1 MADTIEIVTFRVKDG
16 VSREDFLAQNKNV
29 EENLVS
35 QMPGFKTRETAMTDD
50 GQVAVILHWDKPES
64 AQNSMDK
71 FVAAPESHDFTA
83 LLDMD
88 TFQMVRY
95 VQVA

>member
-1 MADTIEIVTFRVKDG
+1 MADTIEIVTFHLKPDA
-16 VSREDFLAQNKNV
+16 SRDDFLERNIYV

-35 QMPGFKTRETAMTDD
+35 KMPGFKTRETAVSDD
-50 GQVAVILHWDKPES
+50 GQVAVILHWENPES

-71 FVAAPESHDFTA
+71 FVDAPESQDFQK
-83 LLDMD
+83 LIDMD

-95 VQVA
+95 VQVR